1 MELRDVT
8 ASHLGAF
15 RGATAWRDCAGE
27 AASSSVLAFD
37 HQEMH
42 VSKCSSKNDSVL
54 HSFAYRDNSPLLEAH
69 GVQELAT
76 LIKGRHIRL

>member
-1 MELRDVT
+1 MSQHLISGPFEEPQLRGIVLEK
-8 ASHLGAF
+8 LG
-15 RGATAWRDCAGE
+15 

-37 HQEMH
+37 RQEMRM
-42 VSKCSSKNDSVL
+42 STCSSKNDSAL

>member
-1 MELRDVT
+1 ML
-8 ASHLGAF
+8 
-15 RGATAWRDCAGE
+15 
-27 AASSSVLAFD
+27 
-37 HQEMH
+37 
-42 VSKCSSKNDSVL
+42 KYSSKDDSAL

>member
-1 MELRDVT
+1 MSQHLISGPFKEPQLRGIVVMK
-8 ASHLGAF
+8 LG
-15 RGATAWRDCAGE
+15 

-37 HQEMH
+37 HWELH
-42 VSKCSSKNDSVL
+42 VSKCSSKNDSVRC
-54 HSFAYRDNSPLLEAH
+54 SFAYRDNSPLLEAH